1 MKIYQVGGS
10 VRDAFL
16 NLKTKDYDYA
26 VEVES
31 YKLMKETLEK
41 EGYKIFLEKP
51 EYMSLRAKRL
61 SDNEVADFTVC
72 RIDGYY
78 SDARRPD
85 SVQVGDIYSDLAR
98 RDFTCNA
105 IAIDQDGTYID
116 PYNGQEDIK
125 RKVLVA
131 VGDPKERIKEDAL
144 RILRAFRMIIMKGFT
159 PDHHLEEV
167 LKDPDLPDLLKKISV
182 ERKREEVHR
191 MMAHDTPGTIK
202 LLGQYPELFPAIFT
216 DGMWLMPTNKH
227 AKSH

>member
-10 VRDAFL
+10 IRDAFL

-31 YKLMKETLEK
+31 YELMKETLEK
-41 EGYKIFLEKP
+41 EGYRIFLEKP
-51 EYMSLRAKRL
+51 EFMSLRAKRPI
-61 SDNEVADFTVC
+61 DNEVADFTVC
-72 RIDGYY
+72 RTDGYY

-105 IAIDQDGTYID
+105 IAIDPDGTYID
-116 PYNGQEDIK
+116 PYNGQKDIEDKI
-125 RKVLVA
+125 LIA

-159 PDHHLEEV
+159 PDQHLKEA
-167 LKDPDLPDLLKKISV
+167 LKDPELAHLLTKISV
-182 ERKREEVHR
+182 ERKMEEMYR
-191 MMAHDTPGTIK
+191 MMAHDTVATLK
-202 LLGQYPELFPAIFT
+202 LFGQYPELYSSIFT
-216 DGMWLMPTNKH
+216 DGLWLMPTNRNCKAH
-227 AKSH
+227 